1 MPCSGSR
8 SRLRCRRRP
17 SGPSRQKLGPFFCV
31 DQPPSSWPSPS
42 NCGRRRYG
50 KLSAPGKCH
59 ARMLR
64 TWSIY
69 PALLAQFTG
78 SIVRQ
83 AKRREAERQISE
95 CAPCCGGVEEGPAG
109 SLDCGESSDYA
120 AKCMRATAF
129 CGSQEV
135 ATFLFEL
142 LLIAVTRLDDRN
154 NVERRRLRSTRSD
167 LYLISSRWLDY
178 LGKVYD

>member
-1 MPCSGSR
+1 
-8 SRLRCRRRP
+8 
-17 SGPSRQKLGPFFCV
+17 
-31 DQPPSSWPSPS
+31 
-42 NCGRRRYG
+42 
-50 KLSAPGKCH
+50 
-59 ARMLR
+59 
-64 TWSIY
+64 
-69 PALLAQFTG
+69 
-78 SIVRQ
+78 
-83 AKRREAERQISE
+83 
-95 CAPCCGGVEEGPAG
+95 
-109 SLDCGESSDYA
+109 
-120 AKCMRATAF
+120 MRATAF